1 MVAILNV
8 TKGKNKV
15 ITSGLAGAL
24 SALIFLTAIHIAA
37 KIAIIVSAA
46 VVTYTLLSL
55 IHKIRI
61 RTKKEQP
68 AEITGVSGDKVSE
81 DEGYSSVDEGEGK
94 DTEISAKEPE
104 KTEAELEEE
113 IIRKRAEEEIKN
125 GLPEHMD
132 FKGNSLSES
141 TNVDDTSRTKY
152 AMNYMDLMRSPPK
165 HMDGCYQEIEE
176 PTNAPRTFFNDN
188 LMRMPERLTME
199 DIVNQHG

>member
-37 KIAIIVSAA
+37 KIAIIVAAA
-46 VVTYTLLSL
+46 VVTYLLLSL
-55 IHKIRI
+55 IHKI

-81 DEGYSSVDEGEGK
+81 DEGYSSVDEGEEK
-94 DTEISAKEPE
+94 DTVEEPE

-113 IIRKRAEEEIKN
+113 IIRKRAEEKMKN

-132 FKGNSLSES
+132 LDGNSLAGA
-141 TNVDDTSRTKY
+141 DDTSQTKY
-152 AMNYMDLMRSPPK
+152 ATNYMDLMRSPPQ
-165 HMDGCYQEIEE
+165 HMNGAYREIKE
-176 PTNAPRTFFNDN
+176 PTNAPRTSVSNYP
-188 LMRMPERLTME
+188 MTVPERLTAA
-199 DIVNQHG
+199 NYGKY